1 MRRNPYSSQKRKE
14 KKDFVSR
21 SPCSPNPCLHANSP
35 QGERD
40 QEDGTFEGKCEP
52 SGTAGP
58 LHMNLQGANFHTY
71 ERVSGCSKGCQV
83 WVKLQLASISYCW
96 RSFHSTISLLQSV
109 TLLTCSLNARSG
121 MPAVVLYYCT
131 FQGTVQQDLKCFLN
145 CCAF

>member
-14 KKDFVSR
+14 KKDFCVSV
-21 SPCSPNPCLHANSP
+21 SMQPHPCLHANSP

-40 QEDGTFEGKCEP
+40 QEDSTFEGKCEP

-83 WVKLQLASISYCW
+83 RVKLQLAPGSSCSQ
-96 RSFHSTISLLQSV
+96 SFSSTVSPSSPSSSWSSCLFTRHQPLYVSCC
-109 TLLTCSLNARSG
+109 TLHC
-121 MPAVVLYYCT
+121 CT
-131 FQGTVQQDLKCFLN
+131 FQGTTV
-145 CCAF
+145 